1 MSIASSCERDES
13 SHVPIARAVVPM
25 LVAAGAV
32 TLAIAVLHGEPSAQ
46 VAAAAAAGAAIAD
59 PGASASD
66 ATSYSA
72 DHRRVEEAPGDP
84 EPLPAQF

>member
-13 SHVPIARAVVPM
+13 SQVPIVRAVVPM

-32 TLAIAVLHGEPSAQ
+32 TLAIAVLHGEPSTQ
-46 VAAAAAAGAAIAD
+46 VAAAAAPDAAIAAPD
-59 PGASASD
+59 TSPSG

-72 DHRRVEEAPGDP
+72 DHRRVEEAPGEP

>member
-13 SHVPIARAVVPM
+13 SQVPIVRAVVPM

-46 VAAAAAAGAAIAD
+46 VAAAAPDAVVAPAAGA
-59 PGASASD
+59 PD